1 MSAKSQPLPFILIY
15 FLEKSLDLKKKKCFE
30 KPSNKQLSLD
40 PQWLDPGHVLTQ
52 LQGRRE
58 GKDFNPLARMVE
70 KIKGTRSL

>member
-40 PQWLDPGHVLTQ
+40 SQWLDPGHMLPQ
-52 LQGRRE
+52 LQGE
-58 GKDFNPLARMVE
+58 GKGRIL
-70 KIKGTRSL
+70 TL